1 MTLNDILPLVNQK
14 AANAAALGNT
24 IRFDLGDDCVHVDG
38 TGGSN
43 VVSTEKK
50 DADCTVTVSHEVF
63 HQLLTGDL
71 NPMAAVMSGQVK
83 IGGDMSV
90 AMKLPAIF
98 NS

>member
-1 MTLNDILPLVNQK
+1 MNINDLLPLVNQK
-14 AANAAALGNT
+14 AANAATLGNS
-24 IRFDLGDDCVHVDG
+24 IRFDLGDDSIHVDG
-38 TGGSN
+38 TGDSN
-43 VVSTEKK
+43 VVSAEKK
-50 DADCTVTVSHEVF
+50 DADCTVSVSHEVF

-83 IGGDMSV
+83 ISGDMSV